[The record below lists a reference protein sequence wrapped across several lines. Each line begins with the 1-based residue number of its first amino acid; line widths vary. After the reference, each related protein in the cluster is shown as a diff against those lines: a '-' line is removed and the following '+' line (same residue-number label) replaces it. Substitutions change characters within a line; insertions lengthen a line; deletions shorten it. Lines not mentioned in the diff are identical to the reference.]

1 MASKQPNQQLDQY
14 VINPYTGR
22 LIKKASKTY
31 KRLLSAR
38 LLEEDAP
45 STAQENLIL
54 EADSPAQAKV
64 IQTKM
69 NKNIQKNKV
78 ITRRGNKVLKANRR
92 PTRTEQIDK
101 ITDFAVSS
109 LVENKDE
116 LMDSDLTDE
125 EMDAYIRKVIQ
136 QKLVGIPE
144 SANED

>member
-78 ITRRGNKVLKANRR
+78 ITRRGNKVLKASRR

>member
-31 KRLLSAR
+31 QRLLSAR

-78 ITRRGNKVLKANRR
+78 ITRRGNKVLKASRR

-101 ITDFAVSS
+101 ITDYAVSS

>member
-109 LVENKDE
+109 LVENKNE

>member
-78 ITRRGNKVLKANRR
+78 ITRRGNKVLKASRR

-101 ITDFAVSS
+101 ITDFAVAS